1 MYTGADN
8 AEQVCKNPAPAVSDS
23 FVMHNRTVF
32 VKAGKRLSA
41 ASTPKIHFAEKHP
54 YAARTYSPNFLIDIS
69 FNFSLLQAFDY
80 DLKSSLQLVY
90 HKLVFQM
97 LRYTVGYGGRRQYV
111 IFAVYEVLDKN
122 GAEYEKTDASTI
134 LAEMSVY
141 GNLSRFS
148 VCVNER
154 EAGTELTVTMV
165 HPCEGLSDAGIRR
178 ATTASV

>member
-1 MYTGADN
+1 MNVQLFAL
-8 AEQVCKNPAPAVSDS
+8 PDS
-23 FVMHNRTVF
+23 KTTRIT
-32 VKAGKRLSA
+32 L
-41 ASTPKIHFAEKHP
+41 P
-54 YAARTYSPNFLIDIS
+54 YN
-69 FNFSLLQAFDY
+69 
-80 DLKSSLQLVY
+80 
-90 HKLVFQM
+90 
-97 LRYTVGYGGRRQYV
+97 RQYV

-178 ATTASV
+178 ATTAIADSVSQHLENELEINKVSPKRQPV

>member
-1 MYTGADN
+1 MNVQLFAL
-8 AEQVCKNPAPAVSDS
+8 PDS
-23 FVMHNRTVF
+23 QTTRIT
-32 VKAGKRLSA
+32 L
-41 ASTPKIHFAEKHP
+41 P
-54 YAARTYSPNFLIDIS
+54 YN
-69 FNFSLLQAFDY
+69 
-80 DLKSSLQLVY
+80 
-90 HKLVFQM
+90 
-97 LRYTVGYGGRRQYV
+97 RQYV

-178 ATTASV
+178 ATTAIADSVSQHLENELEINKVSPKRQPV